1 MTVAS
6 TEVSH
11 FIAFTAGLL
20 SFASPCVLPL
30 IPGYLSFITG
40 VSLEDAT
47 NPDADA
53 SIGRRVMIQSLLFIA
68 GFSTIFILFGMS
80 ITALGKLVTAYQDI
94 IRQVGGVIV
103 IILGLH
109 VAGLLPT
116 KFLDKEKKLELKTKP
131 AGIIGSFLV
140 GITFGAGWTP
150 CVGPILASVL
160 IFAGMKNSLLQG
172 FSLLVAYALGLGL
185 PFFLS
190 ALALERFLLL
200 FKRFKS
206 WIRWVSLVSGL
217 FLVLMGVLIFFDLL
231 GSFSRGF

>member
-1 MTVAS
+1 MCIRDS
-6 TEVSH
+6 
-11 FIAFTAGLL
+11 
-20 SFASPCVLPL
+20 
-30 IPGYLSFITG
+30 
-40 VSLEDAT
+40 
-47 NPDADA
+47 
-53 SIGRRVMIQSLLFIA
+53 LFIA